1 MTAAQSAPGTT
12 FMTTASFPPAKFQ
25 TFEEKSDPSNVA
37 PRLAALRK
45 AMKAAGVNY
54 FLVPRAD
61 AHRGESV
68 PASEARLAY
77 VTGFT
82 GSAGLALIG
91 QNDAHLFID
100 SRYTLQAPAQTDTSL
115 VTVHEVTSLAID
127 PKLYVKKDKVIA
139 YDPWLHTPGE
149 VRDLAEK
156 LGGYGKIVA
165 HENLIDAVWDDRPA
179 PPAGAIEILG
189 HNRAGQKA
197 EDKIAALQQTLAED
211 GADAVVFTLPE
222 SICWLFNI
230 RGRDVPNTPFV
241 LGFAVVPKKGVPT
254 LFLDPAKVTDELT
267 TALAGIAEI
276 EAPKKL
282 TKALEKLGKGS
293 KAVMVDPA
301 SAPTAIFETLKTAGA
316 TLIEKRDPVLLPKSR
331 KNEAELAG
339 MREAHTL
346 DGVALAKFLHW
357 FDGEAPK
364 GELTEIGIV
373 TALEAFRREEESC
386 VDASFDTIS
395 GAGPNGAIVHYRV
408 STKTD
413 RRLNAGELMLVDS
426 GAQYLS
432 GTTDITRTLATGE
445 ATAEQKDR
453 YTRVL
458 KGMIAISMARFPKGT
473 SGAQIDVLAR
483 QFLWADG
490 VTYNHGTGHGVGAY
504 LGVHE
509 GPVGIAPRYPLPL
522 EAGNVLSNEP
532 GFYKTGEYG
541 IRIENL
547 VIVKEA
553 AGFPGYLEF
562 ETLTL
567 APIEVRLIELG
578 LLTDAERGW
587 LNAFHARVL
596 EEIGPKVS
604 GGVKAWLEGATR
616 AI

>member
-1 MTAAQSAPGTT
+1 MTNAP
-12 FMTTASFPPAKFQ
+12 FPPAKFQ
-25 TFEEKSDPSNVA
+25 SFEEKSDPSNVA

-45 AMKAAGVNY
+45 AMKAAGIDY

-82 GSAGLALIG
+82 GSAGLAVIG
-91 QNDAHLFID
+91 LTEAHLFVD
-100 SRYTLQAPAQTDTSL
+100 SRYTLQAPAQTDTTL
-115 VTVHEVTSLAID
+115 VDVHEVASLAID
-127 PKLYVKKDKVIA
+127 AKPLVKKDSVVA

-149 VRDLAEK
+149 VRDLTEK
-156 LGGYGKIVA
+156 LKGYAKVVA
-165 HENLIDAVWDDRPA
+165 HDNLIDAVWTDRPA

-189 HNRAGQKA
+189 HNRAGQTA
-197 EDKIAALQQTLAED
+197 ADKIAQLQKTLGDD
-211 GADAVVFTLPE
+211 GADAAVFTLPE

-241 LGFAVVPKKGVPT
+241 LGFAVVPANGAPT
-254 LFLDPAKVTDELT
+254 LFLDPAKVTEDLK

-276 EAPKKL
+276 EAAKEL
-282 TKALEKLGKGS
+282 TKTLENLGKAG
-293 KAVMVDPA
+293 KTVLVDPA
-301 SAPTAIFETLKTAGA
+301 SAPTAIAETLTSAGA
-316 TLIEKRDPVLLPKSR
+316 KLIEKRDPVLLPKSR

-339 MREAHTL
+339 MREAHRL
-346 DGVALAKFLHW
+346 DGVALAKFLSW
-357 FDGEAPK
+357 FDAEAPK
-364 GELTEIGIV
+364 GNLTEIGIV

-413 RRLNAGELMLVDS
+413 RTLNAGELMLVDS

-432 GTTDITRTLATGE
+432 GTTDITRTLWTGE

-509 GPVGIAPRYPLPL
+509 GPIGISSRYPLPL

-532 GFYKTGEYG
+532 GFYKAGEYG
-541 IRIENL
+541 IRVENL

-553 AGFPGYLEF
+553 EAFPGFLEF

-567 APIEVRLIELG
+567 APIDTRLIDLK
-578 LLTDAERGW
+578 LLNEPERDW
-587 LNAFHARVL
+587 LNAFHRRVWD
-596 EEIGPKVS
+596 EIGPKVS
-604 GGVKAWLEGATR
+604 GDVKTWLQAATA